1 VGMRIL
7 VIQTAFLGDIVLTLP
22 LIDALRQRFPQ
33 SPIDVVTV
41 PAHAPLL
48 QGQPGVDTVIPYDK
62 RGSQRGMRGLFRM
75 MRTLRARGYHLVV
88 SPHRSLRSAWLVACS
103 GSTRRIGF
111 RQWWTRWAYT
121 DTVRRPHAAHE
132 VARHLHLLTT
142 LGSEPVPMPQRLTL
156 QVAPAAREQVAQ
168 HFGRVGI
175 AQDEV
180 VVGIIPGSQW
190 GTKRWPAARFAALIE
205 RLVATLQ
212 TRCILFG
219 APQDRAVA
227 EAITAAC
234 RVPVLD
240 FIGRTT
246 LQELPAYVERCAV
259 VVSNDTGPM
268 HIAAALGKPIVA
280 LYGPTTAAMGFTPY
294 GVPWEEVSVSLDC
307 RPCHAHGPHRCPLS
321 HWRCMLDLPVERVA
335 SRVQRLLQQAS
346 SAAETGH
353 SPPPRRGCSSRL
365 E

>member
-1 VGMRIL
+1 
-7 VIQTAFLGDIVLTLP
+7 
-22 LIDALRQRFPQ
+22 
-33 SPIDVVTV
+33 VVTV

-62 RGSQRGMRGLFRM
+62 RGRQRGIRGLFRM
-75 MRTLRARGYHLVV
+75 VRMLRARDYNLVV

-111 RQWWTRWAYT
+111 SQWWTCWAYT
-121 DTVRRPHAAHE
+121 DTVRRPHMAHE
-132 VARHLHLLTT
+132 VARNLHLLTA
-142 LGSEPVPMPQRLTL
+142 LESGPVPMPQRLTL
-156 QVAPAAREQVAQ
+156 QVAATAREQVER

-180 VVGIIPGSQW
+180 VIGIIPGSQW

-205 RLVATLQ
+205 RLTATLQ
-212 TRCILFG
+212 TRCVLFG
-219 APQDRAVA
+219 APQDRAIA
-227 EAITAAC
+227 EAITAVC

-240 FIGRTT
+240 LIGRTT

-307 RPCHAHGPHRCPLS
+307 RPCHAHGPHRCPLA
-321 HWRCMLDLPVERVA
+321 HWRCMLDLSVERVA
-335 SRVQRLLQQAS
+335 SGVQRLLQQAR

-353 SPPPRRGCSSRL
+353 SPLPRSRL
-365 E
+365 GQKLGVREP

>member
-1 VGMRIL
+1 MRIL
-7 VIQTAFLGDIVLTLP
+7 VVQTAFLGDVVLTLP
-22 LIDALRQRFPQ
+22 LIDALRQCFPQ
-33 SPIDVVTV
+33 SQIDVVTV

-62 RGSQRGMRGLFRM
+62 RGRQRGIRGLFRM
-75 MRTLRARGYHLVV
+75 VRMLRARDYNLVV

-111 RQWWTRWAYT
+111 SQWWTCWAYT
-121 DTVRRPHAAHE
+121 DTVRRPHMAHE
-132 VARHLHLLTT
+132 VARNLHLLTA
-142 LGSEPVPMPQRLTL
+142 LESGPVPMPQRLTL
-156 QVAPAAREQVAQ
+156 QVAATAREQVER

-180 VVGIIPGSQW
+180 VIGIIPGSQW

-205 RLVATLQ
+205 RLTATLQ
-212 TRCILFG
+212 TRCVLFG
-219 APQDRAVA
+219 APQDRAIA
-227 EAITAAC
+227 EAITAVC

-240 FIGRTT
+240 LIGRTT

-307 RPCHAHGPHRCPLS
+307 RPCHAHGPHRCPLA
-321 HWRCMLDLPVERVA
+321 HWRCMLDLSVERVA
-335 SRVQRLLQQAS
+335 SGVQRLLQQAR

-353 SPPPRRGCSSRL
+353 SPLPRPGWGRSLG
-365 E
+365 